1 MQKWQCLQRF
11 GLAVQPCMFP
21 DPGHTACM
29 LQNSTRP
36 TKGLPAPLAVELRI
50 VVLRHYQTEMKL
62 SEMIVF

>member
-1 MQKWQCLQRF
+1 
-11 GLAVQPCMFP
+11 MFP